1 MINDNLE
8 KDVLNSAESISHQRL
23 HVVDV
28 ALGRLAEVVPQQEP
42 VQAEALTRAITN
54 VVNLEERRQQADMNA
69 HQHLLNDSRYMID
82 QQFEDRNAA

>member
-8 KDVLNSAESISHQRL
+8 RYVLDSAESISHQRL
-23 HVVDV
+23 HVVDA
-28 ALGRLAEVVPQQEP
+28 ALGRLAEVVPPSEP
-42 VQAEALTRAITN
+42 VKEEAPTRTISN
-54 VVNLEERRQQADMNA
+54 VVNLEERRQQAGLNA